1 FVQEVCR
8 KIGYPPDPIRLPQSW
23 DEVAETTAAPPAESA
38 EAADREPADDWSP
51 PPADS
56 AAGRPMPKSAKPDS
70 S

>member
-23 DEVAETTAAPPAESA
+23 DEVAETKAAPAAEAA
-38 EAADREPADDWSP
+38 EAADREPGEGWSP
-51 PPADS
+51 PPDDS
-56 AAGRPMPKSAKPDS
+56 AAGGPMPKPANPDS